1 MATLVR
7 IFRNVGRY
15 PALALSVLTLAVG
28 STLLVLVPPLMTKRF
43 LDVIIDQERG
53 DLIWATV
60 GLAVGAIALR
70 QFMVMGRTVLNT
82 AFEQRV
88 VHDLRRELF
97 DKIQRMPLRFFDK
110 RTSGDIMSRVGSDV
124 PAMEKVIIQ
133 GIDEGLSG
141 IIQIAVILAFM
152 LYQHVGLTMVTLA
165 PMPLVALITW
175 LYSKF
180 GAPRYQRVAEA
191 SADLN
196 ASLHD
201 SLAGIR
207 QIKAYTVEPEKLLE
221 FSEKSDEYRAAQMNV
236 VRANAIT
243 WPSVSLVAESGI
255 VLMLAMGSY
264 WLIKDGSVT
273 VGVIGAFL
281 FAWGYLFEPISR
293 LSQLGKTFTS
303 GIVSGRRVY
312 EVLDDVEESNL
323 SAGVEPE
330 ALVGKVS
337 FEEVSFEYVEG
348 EPILRKVSLE
358 VEPGQTVAFVGPTG
372 SGKSTL
378 LNLLTGFYHPKE
390 GQILIDGVPVR
401 ELSKRWL
408 RERTGFV
415 TQESF
420 LFNTTLRQNLLVA
433 KPEATEEEIWA
444 ALEAANAADFVREMP
459 DALDTVTGERGAKL
473 SGGQRQRISIARALL
488 KNPPM
493 LLLDEATSA
502 VDNETE
508 RLIQE
513 ALGRLRSD
521 RTSFVIAHRLST
533 IREADLICVMVAGEI
548 VECGKHDELL
558 ALGRVY
564 AGLQGKPETGG
575 PKKAVPK

>member
-7 IFRNVGRY
+7 IFGNIRKY
-15 PALALSVLTLAVG
+15 PALALGVLTLAIG
-28 STLLVLVPPLMTKRF
+28 SSLLVLVPPLMTKRF
-43 LDVIIDQERG
+43 LDVIIAQGRS
-53 DLIWATV
+53 DLIWSTA
-60 GLAVGAIALR
+60 GLAVGAITLR
-70 QFMVMGRTVLNT
+70 QVMVMGRTVLNT

-124 PAMEKVIIQ
+124 PAMEKVIIE
-133 GIDEGLSG
+133 GIDQGLSG
-141 IIQIAVILAFM
+141 IIQIAVILGFM
-152 LYQHVGLTMVTLA
+152 LSHHVGLTLVTLA
-165 PMPLVALITW
+165 PMPIVALITW

-180 GAPRYQRVAEA
+180 GAPRYTRAAEA

-221 FSEKSDEYRAAQMNV
+221 FSEKSDEVRAAQMHV
-236 VRANAIT
+236 VRANAVT
-243 WPSVSLVAESGI
+243 WPTVSLVAESGI
-255 VLMLAMGSY
+255 VIMLAMGSY

-273 VGVIGAFL
+273 IGTIGAFL

-303 GIVSGRRVY
+303 GLVSGRRVY
-312 EVLDDVEESNL
+312 EVLDDEEERNL
-323 SAGVEPE
+323 AQGEEPNSIAG
-330 ALVGKVS
+330 
-337 FEEVSFEYVEG
+337 EVSFEGVNFGYEKG
-348 EPILRKVSLE
+348 EPIVKGVDLHVQ
-358 VEPGQTVAFVGPTG
+358 PGQTVAFVGPTG

-378 LNLLTGFYHPKE
+378 LNLLTGFYHPE
-390 GQILIDGVPVR
+390 SGRILVDGVPVR
-401 ELSKRWL
+401 NLSKKWL
-408 RERTGFV
+408 RDRMGFV

-433 KPEATEEEIWA
+433 KQGASEEQIWA
-444 ALEAANAADFVREMP
+444 ALEAANAAEFVKELP
-459 DALDTVTGERGAKL
+459 EGLDSMTGERGAKL

-488 KNPPM
+488 KNPPI

-513 ALGRLRSD
+513 ALGRLRD
-521 RTSFVIAHRLST
+521 NRTSFVIAHRLST
-533 IREADLICVMVAGEI
+533 IQDADIICVLVDGKI
-548 VECGKHDELL
+548 VEQGRHSELISK
-558 ALGRVY
+558 GGVY
-564 AGLQGKPETGG
+564 AGLQT
-575 PKKAVPK
+575 

>member
-1 MATLVR
+1 MALGVL
-7 IFRNVGRY
+7 
-15 PALALSVLTLAVG
+15 ALAIG

-43 LDVIIDQERG
+43 LDVIIAEQRVEMIAG
-53 DLIWATV
+53 TI

-70 QFMVMGRTVLNT
+70 QLLVMGRTVLNT

-133 GIDEGLSG
+133 GIDQGLSG

-152 LYQHVGLTMVTLA
+152 LSHHVGLTLVTLA

-180 GAPRYQRVAEA
+180 GAPRYKRVAEA
-191 SADLN
+191 TAGLN

-221 FSEKSDEYRAAQMNV
+221 FSEKSDEVKAAQMHV
-236 VRANAIT
+236 VKANAVT
-243 WPSVSLVAESGI
+243 WPLVSLVAESGI
-255 VLMLAMGSY
+255 VIMLAMGSY
-264 WLIKDGSVT
+264 WLITDGSVT
-273 VGVIGAFL
+273 IGVIGAFL

-303 GIVSGRRVY
+303 GLVSGNRVY
-312 EVLDDVEESNL
+312 EVLDDAEETNLAGGLVPETMTGAVEFLNVDFGY
-323 SAGVEPE
+323 AAQEP
-330 ALVGKVS
+330 V
-337 FEEVSFEYVEG
+337 
-348 EPILRKVSLE
+348 LRDVSLK
-358 VEPGQTVAFVGPTG
+358 VRPGQTVAFVGPTG

-378 LNLLTGFYHPKE
+378 LNLLTGFYHPDE
-390 GQILIDGVPVR
+390 GSVLVDGTSVAD
-401 ELSKRWL
+401 LSKRWL
-408 RERTGFV
+408 RDRMGFV

-420 LFNTTLRQNLLVA
+420 LFNTTLRENLLVA
-433 KPEATEEEIWA
+433 KPEASEEEIWQ
-444 ALEAANAADFVREMP
+444 ALEAANAAAFVKEL
-459 DALDTVTGERGAKL
+459 AEGLDTITGERGAKL

-488 KNPPM
+488 KNPPI

-513 ALGRLRSD
+513 ALGRLRKD

-533 IREADLICVMVAGEI
+533 IREADIICVLVNGEI
-548 VECGKHDELL
+548 VEQGNHTELL
-558 ALGRVY
+558 ALGGVY
-564 AGLQGKPETGG
+564 TELQG
-575 PKKAVPK
+575 

>member
-1 MATLVR
+1 MATLLR
-7 IFRNVGRY
+7 IFGNIGRY
-15 PALALSVLTLAVG
+15 PWMALGVLTLAVG

-43 LDVIIDQERG
+43 LDVIIAEQRE
-53 DLIWATV
+53 DLIWTTA

-70 QFMVMGRTVLNT
+70 QVMVMGRTVLNM

-133 GIDEGLSG
+133 GIDQGLSG
-141 IIQIAVILAFM
+141 VIQIAVILAFM
-152 LYQHVGLTMVTLA
+152 LYQHVGLTLVTLA

-180 GAPRYQRVAEA
+180 GAPRYTRVAEA

-221 FSEKSDEYRAAQMNV
+221 FSEKSDEVRAAEMHV

-255 VLMLAMGSY
+255 VIMLAMGSY
-264 WLIKDGSVT
+264 WLISDSSVT
-273 VGVIGAFL
+273 IGVIGAFL

-303 GIVSGRRVY
+303 GLVSGRRVY
-312 EVLDDVEESNL
+312 EVLDDAEETNL
-323 SAGVEPE
+323 EEGKEPE
-330 ALVGKVS
+330 GVQGQVDFQDVNFGYEK
-337 FEEVSFEYVEG
+337 G
-348 EPILRKVSLE
+348 EPIVKGVNLS
-358 VEPGQTVAFVGPTG
+358 VESGQTVAFVGPTG

-378 LNLLTGFYHPKE
+378 LNLLTGFYHPESGAIKV
-390 GQILIDGVPVR
+390 DGVPVR
-401 ELSKRWL
+401 ELSKKWL
-408 RERTGFV
+408 RARMGFV

-433 KPEATEEEIWA
+433 KQGASDEEIWE
-444 ALEAANAADFVREMP
+444 ALEAANAAEFVKEMP
-459 DALDTVTGERGAKL
+459 EGLDTVTGERGAKL

-488 KNPPM
+488 KNPPI

-513 ALGRLRSD
+513 ALGRLRDD

-533 IREADLICVMVAGEI
+533 IQDADIICVLVDGEI
-548 VECGKHDELL
+548 VEQGKHDELI
-558 ALGRVY
+558 AKGGVY
-564 AGLQGKPETGG
+564 AGLQG
-575 PKKAVPK
+575 

>member
-1 MATLVR
+1 MATLLR
-7 IFRNVGRY
+7 IFGNIRRY
-15 PALALSVLTLAVG
+15 PWMALGVFVLAIG

-43 LDVIIDQERG
+43 LDVIIADQRG
-53 DLIWATV
+53 DLIWTTA

-70 QFMVMGRTVLNT
+70 QLMVMGRTILNM

-97 DKIQRMPLRFFDK
+97 DKIQRMPLRFFDRK
-110 RTSGDIMSRVGSDV
+110 TSGDIMSRVGSDV
-124 PAMEKVIIQ
+124 PAMEKVIIE
-133 GIDEGLSG
+133 GIDQGLSG
-141 IIQIAVILAFM
+141 VIQIGVILGFM
-152 LYQHVGLTMVTLA
+152 LYQHVGLTLVTLA

-180 GAPRYQRVAEA
+180 GAPRYTRVAEA

-221 FSEKSDEYRAAQMNV
+221 FSEKSDEVRAAQIHV
-236 VRANAIT
+236 VRANAVT
-243 WPSVSLVAESGI
+243 WPTVSLVAESGI
-255 VLMLAMGSY
+255 VVMLAMGSY

-273 VGVIGAFL
+273 IGVIGAFL

-303 GIVSGRRVY
+303 GLVSGKRVY
-312 EVLDDVEESNL
+312 EVLDDAEETNL
-323 SAGVEPE
+323 EEGQELESLKGEVT
-330 ALVGKVS
+330 
-337 FEEVSFEYVEG
+337 FEDVNFGYEKG
-348 EPILRKVSLE
+348 EPIVKSVNLSVQS
-358 VEPGQTVAFVGPTG
+358 GQTVAFVGPTG

-378 LNLLTGFYHPKE
+378 LNLLTGFYHPEK
-390 GQILIDGVPVR
+390 GRILIDGVPVK
-401 ELSKRWL
+401 ELSKKWL
-408 RERTGFV
+408 RDRMGFV

-433 KPEATEEEIWA
+433 KQGASDEEMWA
-444 ALEAANAADFVREMP
+444 ALEAANAAEFVKEMP
-459 DALDTVTGERGAKL
+459 EGLDTVTGERGAKL

-488 KNPPM
+488 KNPPL

-513 ALGRLRSD
+513 ALGRLRDD

-533 IREADLICVMVAGEI
+533 VQDADMICVLVDGTI
-548 VECGKHDELL
+548 VEQGKHDELV
-558 ALGRVY
+558 AKGGVY
-564 AGLQGKPETGG
+564 AGLQG
-575 PKKAVPK
+575 

>member
-7 IFRNVGRY
+7 IFGNIRKY
-15 PALALSVLTLAVG
+15 PALALGVLTLAIG

-43 LDVIIDQERG
+43 LDVIIAQGRS
-53 DLIWATV
+53 DLIWSTA
-60 GLAVGAIALR
+60 GLAVGAITLR
-70 QFMVMGRTVLNT
+70 QVMVMGRTVLNT

-124 PAMEKVIIQ
+124 PAMEKVIIE
-133 GIDEGLSG
+133 GIDQGLSG
-141 IIQIAVILAFM
+141 IIQIAVILGFM
-152 LYQHVGLTMVTLA
+152 LSHHVGLTLVTLA
-165 PMPLVALITW
+165 PMPIVALITW

-180 GAPRYQRVAEA
+180 GAPRYTRAAEA

-221 FSEKSDEYRAAQMNV
+221 FSEKSDEVRAAQMHV
-236 VRANAIT
+236 VRANAVT
-243 WPSVSLVAESGI
+243 WPTVSLVAESGI
-255 VLMLAMGSY
+255 VIMLAMGSY

-273 VGVIGAFL
+273 IGTIGAFL

-303 GIVSGRRVY
+303 GLVSGRRVY
-312 EVLDDVEESNL
+312 EVLDDEEERNL
-323 SAGVEPE
+323 AQGEEPNSIAG
-330 ALVGKVS
+330 
-337 FEEVSFEYVEG
+337 EVSFEGVNFGYEKG
-348 EPILRKVSLE
+348 EPIVKGVDLHVQ
-358 VEPGQTVAFVGPTG
+358 PGQTVAFVGPTG

-378 LNLLTGFYHPKE
+378 LNLLTGFYHPE
-390 GQILIDGVPVR
+390 SGRILVDGVPVR
-401 ELSKRWL
+401 NLSKKWL
-408 RERTGFV
+408 RDRMGFV

-433 KPEATEEEIWA
+433 KQGASEEQIWA
-444 ALEAANAADFVREMP
+444 ALEAANAAEFVKELP
-459 DALDTVTGERGAKL
+459 EGLDSMTGERGAKL

-488 KNPPM
+488 KNSPI

-513 ALGRLRSD
+513 ALGRLRD
-521 RTSFVIAHRLST
+521 NRTSFVIAHRLST
-533 IREADLICVMVAGEI
+533 IQDADIICVLVDGKI
-548 VECGKHDELL
+548 VEQGRHSELISK
-558 ALGRVY
+558 GGVY
-564 AGLQGKPETGG
+564 AGLQT
-575 PKKAVPK
+575 

>member
-1 MATLVR
+1 MKTLWR
-7 IFRNVGRY
+7 IFGNVRRY
-15 PALALSVLTLAVG
+15 PGIALGVLVLAVG
-28 STLLVLVPPLMTKRF
+28 STLLVLVPPLMTKQF
-43 LDVIIDQERG
+43 LDVIIEEQRG
-53 DLIWATV
+53 DLIWSTA
-60 GLAVGAIALR
+60 GIAVGAIALR

-110 RTSGDIMSRVGSDV
+110 KTSGDIMSRVGNDV

-133 GIDEGLSG
+133 GIDQGLSG
-141 IIQIAVILAFM
+141 VIQIAVILAFM
-152 LYQHVGLTMVTLA
+152 LYQHVGLTLVTLA

-180 GAPRYQRVAEA
+180 GAPRYTRVAEA

-207 QIKAYTVEPEKLLE
+207 QIKAYTVEPEKLVE
-221 FSEKSDEYRAAQMNV
+221 FSEKSDEVRAAQMHV
-236 VRANAIT
+236 VRANAVT
-243 WPSVSLVAESGI
+243 WPTVSLVAESGI
-255 VLMLAMGSY
+255 VIMLAMGSY
-264 WLIKDGSVT
+264 WLISDGSVT
-273 VGVIGAFL
+273 IGVIGAFL

-303 GIVSGRRVY
+303 GMVSGRRVY
-312 EVLDDVEESNL
+312 EVLDDAEERNL
-323 SAGVEPE
+323 DVGKEPE
-330 ALVGKVS
+330 GIQGAVE
-337 FEEVSFEYVEG
+337 FEEVQFGYEKD
-348 EPILRKVSLE
+348 EPIVKGVSLS
-358 VEPGQTVAFVGPTG
+358 VKSGQTVAFVGPTG

-378 LNLLTGFYHPKE
+378 LNLLTGFYHSE
-390 GQILIDGVPVR
+390 SGRILVDGVPVR
-401 ELSKRWL
+401 ELSKKWL
-408 RERTGFV
+408 RARMGFV

-420 LFNTTLRQNLLVA
+420 LFNTTLRQNLLLA
-433 KPEATEEEIWA
+433 KPEASDDEIWA
-444 ALEAANAADFVREMP
+444 ALKAANAAEFVHELP
-459 DALDTVTGERGAKL
+459 EGLDTVTGERGAKL

-488 KNPPM
+488 KNPPI

-513 ALGRLRSD
+513 ALGRLRDD

-533 IREADLICVMVAGEI
+533 VQDADIICVLVDGSI
-548 VECGKHDELL
+548 VEQGRHEELI
-558 ALGRVY
+558 AQGGVY
-564 AGLQGKPETGG
+564 AGLQS
-575 PKKAVPK
+575 

>member
-1 MATLVR
+1 MLGLMATLVR

-15 PALALSVLTLAVG
+15 PMMAFGVFALAIG

-43 LDVIIDQERG
+43 LDVIIKEQRG
-53 DLIWATV
+53 DLILTTA

-70 QFMVMGRTVLNT
+70 QILVMGRTVLNT
-82 AFEQRV
+82 ALEQRL

-110 RTSGDIMSRVGSDV
+110 RTSGDIMNRISSDV
-124 PAMEKVIIQ
+124 PGMEKVIIE
-133 GIDEGLSG
+133 GIEQGLSG
-141 IIQIAVILAFM
+141 VVQVAVILSFM
-152 LYQHVGLTMVTLA
+152 LYHHVGLTLVTLA

-207 QIKAYTVEPEKLLE
+207 QIKAYTVEPKKLLE

-236 VRANAIT
+236 VRANAVT
-243 WPSVSLVAESGI
+243 WPSVSFVAESGI
-255 VLMLAMGSY
+255 VMMLAMGSY
-264 WLIKDGSVT
+264 WLINDGSVT
-273 VGVIGAFL
+273 IGVIGAFL
-281 FAWGYLFEPISR
+281 FAWGYLFEPVSR

-303 GIVSGRRVY
+303 GVVSGNRVY
-312 EVLDDVEESNL
+312 EVLDDHEEKNL
-323 SAGVEPE
+323 AHGREPDS
-330 ALVGKVS
+330 LRG
-337 FEEVSFEYVEG
+337 EVSFEGVSFEYEADS
-348 EPILRKVSLE
+348 PILRNVSLE
-358 VEPGQTVAFVGPTG
+358 VKSGQTIAFVGPTG

-378 LNLLTGFYHPKE
+378 LNLLAGFYHPDA
-390 GQILIDGVPVR
+390 GQILIDGEPLR
-401 ELSKRWL
+401 GLSKQWL
-408 RERTGFV
+408 RSQIGFV

-420 LFNTTLRQNLLVA
+420 LFHASLRQNLLVA
-433 KPEATEEEIWA
+433 KPEATDAEIWE
-444 ALEAANAADFVREMP
+444 ALAAANAADFVRELP
-459 DALDTVTGERGAKL
+459 DGLDTITGERGAKL

-488 KNPPM
+488 KNPLF

-513 ALGRLRSD
+513 ALERLRSD

-533 IREADLICVMVAGEI
+533 ISDADLICVMVEGQI
-548 VECGKHDELL
+548 VERGTHAELL
-558 ALGRVY
+558 ALNGEY
-564 AGLQGKPETGG
+564 AALQGEGK
-575 PKKAVPK
+575 

>member
-1 MATLVR
+1 MATLLR
-7 IFRNVGRY
+7 IFSNIRRY
-15 PALALSVLTLAVG
+15 PGMALGVLILAVG

-43 LDVIIDQERG
+43 LDIIIAEKRG
-53 DLIWATV
+53 DLIWTTAGV
-60 GLAVGAIALR
+60 AIGAIALR
-70 QFMVMGRTVLNT
+70 QVIVMGRTVLNT
-82 AFEQRV
+82 AFEQKV

-124 PAMEKVIIQ
+124 PAMEKVIIE
-133 GIDEGLSG
+133 GIDQGLSG
-141 IIQIAVILAFM
+141 IIQIGVILGFM
-152 LYQHVGLTMVTLA
+152 LYQHVGLTLVTLA
-165 PMPLVALITW
+165 PMPIVALITW

-180 GAPRYQRVAEA
+180 GAPRYTRAAEA

-221 FSEKSDEYRAAQMNV
+221 FSEKSDEVRAAQMHV
-236 VRANAIT
+236 VRANAVT
-243 WPSVSLVAESGI
+243 WPTVSFVAESGI
-255 VLMLAMGSY
+255 VVMLAMGSY
-264 WLIKDGSVT
+264 WLIRDGSVSI
-273 VGVIGAFL
+273 GIIGAFL

-303 GIVSGRRVY
+303 GLASGRRVY
-312 EVLDDVEESNL
+312 EVLDGDEERNLVE
-323 SAGVEPE
+323 GREPE
-330 ALVGKVS
+330 SLMGEVV
-337 FEEVSFEYVEG
+337 FERVEFGYEKG
-348 EPILRKVSLE
+348 EPILKGVDLE
-358 VEPGQTVAFVGPTG
+358 VKSGQTVALVGPTG

-378 LNLLTGFYHPKE
+378 LNLLTGFYHPE
-390 GQILIDGVPVR
+390 SGQIKVDGVPVR
-401 ELSKRWL
+401 ELSKKWL
-408 RERTGFV
+408 RHGMGFV

-420 LFNTTLRQNLLVA
+420 LFHTTLRQNLLVA
-433 KPEATEEEIWA
+433 RQGANEEEIWA
-444 ALEAANAADFVREMP
+444 ALEAANAAEFVRELSEG
-459 DALDTVTGERGAKL
+459 LDTVTGERGAKL

-488 KNPPM
+488 KNPPI

-513 ALGRLRSD
+513 ALGRLRDD

-533 IREADLICVMVAGEI
+533 IQDADIICVLVDGQIVEQGNHEELLSKRGVYADLQS
-548 VECGKHDELL
+548 D
-558 ALGRVY
+558 
-564 AGLQGKPETGG
+564 
-575 PKKAVPK
+575 

>member
-1 MATLVR
+1 MATLLR
-7 IFRNVGRY
+7 IFGNIGRY
-15 PALALSVLTLAVG
+15 PWMALGVLALAVG

-43 LDVIIDQERG
+43 LDVIIAEQRG
-53 DLIWATV
+53 DLIWTTA

-70 QFMVMGRTVLNT
+70 QVMVMGRTVLNM

-133 GIDEGLSG
+133 GIDQGLSG
-141 IIQIAVILAFM
+141 VIQIGVILGFM
-152 LYQHVGLTMVTLA
+152 FYQHVGLTLVTLA

-180 GAPRYQRVAEA
+180 GAPRYTRVAEA

-221 FSEKSDEYRAAQMNV
+221 FSEKSDEVRAAEMHV
-236 VRANAIT
+236 VRANAVT
-243 WPSVSLVAESGI
+243 WPTVSLVAESGI
-255 VLMLAMGSY
+255 VIMLAMGSY
-264 WLIKDGSVT
+264 WLITDGSVT
-273 VGVIGAFL
+273 IGVIGAFL

-303 GIVSGRRVY
+303 GLVSGRRVY
-312 EVLDDVEESNL
+312 EVLDDVEETNLEKGQEPEGLRGDVVFEDVNFGYEKNEPIVKGVNL
-323 SAGVEPE
+323 SV
-330 ALVGKVS
+330 KS
-337 FEEVSFEYVEG
+337 
-348 EPILRKVSLE
+348 
-358 VEPGQTVAFVGPTG
+358 GQTVAFVGPTG
-372 SGKSTL
+372 SGKSTI
-378 LNLLTGFYHPKE
+378 LNLLTGFYHPE
-390 GQILIDGVPVR
+390 SGTIRVDGVPVR
-401 ELSKRWL
+401 ELSKKWL
-408 RERTGFV
+408 RARMGFV

-420 LFNTTLRQNLLVA
+420 LFHTTLRQNLLVA
-433 KPEATEEEIWA
+433 KQGASDEEIWA
-444 ALEAANAADFVREMP
+444 ALEAANAAEFVKEMP
-459 DALDTVTGERGAKL
+459 EGLDTVTGERGAKL

-488 KNPPM
+488 KNPPI

-508 RLIQE
+508 RQIQE
-513 ALGRLRSD
+513 ALGRLRDD

-533 IREADLICVMVAGEI
+533 VKDADIICVLVDGKI
-548 VECGKHDELL
+548 VEQGKHDELVVK
-558 ALGRVY
+558 GGVY
-564 AGLQGKPETGG
+564 AGLQG
-575 PKKAVPK
+575 

>member
-15 PALALSVLTLAVG
+15 PALALSVLTLAIG

-43 LDVIIDQERG
+43 LDVIIDQQRG
-53 DLIWATV
+53 DLIWPTV

-88 VHDLRRELF
+88 VHDLRRELY

-141 IIQIAVILAFM
+141 LIQIAVILAFM
-152 LYQHVGLTMVTLA
+152 LYQHLGLTLVTLA

-303 GIVSGRRVY
+303 GIVSGKRVY
-312 EVLDDVEESNL
+312 EVLDDVAESNL

-330 ALVGKVS
+330 TLVGNVS
-337 FEEVSFEYVEG
+337 FQGVSFEYVEG
-348 EPILRKVSLE
+348 EPILKKISLE
-358 VEPGQTVAFVGPTG
+358 VTRGQTVAFVGPTG

-378 LNLLTGFYHPKE
+378 LNLLTGFYHPGE
-390 GQILIDGVPVR
+390 GQILVDGVPVR

-420 LFNTTLRQNLLVA
+420 LFNTTLRQNLLLA
-433 KPEATEEEIWA
+433 KPTASEEEIWA

-459 DALDTVTGERGAKL
+459 ETLDTVTGERGAQL

-488 KNPPM
+488 KNPPL

-548 VECGKHDELL
+548 VEQGKHDELL
-558 ALGRVY
+558 ALGGVY
-564 AGLQGKPETGG
+564 ASLQG
-575 PKKAVPK
+575 

>member
-1 MATLVR
+1 MATLLR
-7 IFRNVGRY
+7 IFNNVWRY
-15 PALALSVLTLAVG
+15 PWMALGVFALALG

-43 LDVIIDQERG
+43 LDVIIEQQRG
-53 DLIWATV
+53 DLIWTTA

-70 QFMVMGRTVLNT
+70 QFMVMGRTVLNM

-124 PAMEKVIIQ
+124 PAMERVIIQ
-133 GIDEGLSG
+133 GIDQGLSG
-141 IIQIAVILAFM
+141 VIQIGVILAFM
-152 LYQHVGLTMVTLA
+152 LYQHVGLTLVTLA

-180 GAPRYQRVAEA
+180 GAPRYTRVAEA

-221 FSEKSDEYRAAQMNV
+221 FSEKSDEVRAAEMHV

-255 VLMLAMGSY
+255 VIMLAMGSY
-264 WLIKDGSVT
+264 WLLTDGSVT
-273 VGVIGAFL
+273 IGVIGAFL
-281 FAWGYLFEPISR
+281 FAWGYLFEPVSR

-303 GIVSGRRVY
+303 GLVSGRRVY
-312 EVLDDVEESNL
+312 EVLDDAVETNL
-323 SAGVEPE
+323 EEGKEPE
-330 ALVGKVS
+330 VLRGDVV
-337 FEEVSFEYVEG
+337 FDEVNFSYDKG
-348 EPILRKVSLE
+348 EPILKGVNLT
-358 VEPGQTVAFVGPTG
+358 VKKGQTVAFVGPTG

-378 LNLLTGFYHPKE
+378 LNLLTGFYHPE
-390 GQILIDGVPVR
+390 SGAIRVDGVPVR
-401 ELSKRWL
+401 ELSKKWL
-408 RERTGFV
+408 RARMGFV

-433 KPEATEEEIWA
+433 KQGATDEEIWS
-444 ALEAANAADFVREMP
+444 ALEAANAAEFVREMP
-459 DALDTVTGERGAKL
+459 EGLDTVTGERGAKL

-488 KNPPM
+488 KNPPI

-513 ALGRLRSD
+513 ALGRLRDD

-533 IREADLICVMVAGEI
+533 IQDADIICVLVDGKI
-548 VECGKHDELL
+548 VEQGKHEELL
-558 ALGRVY
+558 AKGGVY
-564 AGLQGKPETGG
+564 AGLQG
-575 PKKAVPK
+575 

>member
-7 IFRNVGRY
+7 IFGNIRKY
-15 PALALSVLTLAVG
+15 PALALGVLTLAIG

-43 LDVIIDQERG
+43 LDVIIAQGRS
-53 DLIWATV
+53 DLIWSTA
-60 GLAVGAIALR
+60 GLAVGAITLR
-70 QFMVMGRTVLNT
+70 QVMVMGRTVLNT

-124 PAMEKVIIQ
+124 PAMEKVIIE
-133 GIDEGLSG
+133 GIDQGLSG
-141 IIQIAVILAFM
+141 IIQIAVILGFM
-152 LYQHVGLTMVTLA
+152 LSHHVGLTLVTLA
-165 PMPLVALITW
+165 PMPIVALITW

-180 GAPRYQRVAEA
+180 GAPRYTRAAEA

-221 FSEKSDEYRAAQMNV
+221 FSEKSDEVRAAQMHV
-236 VRANAIT
+236 VRANAVT
-243 WPSVSLVAESGI
+243 WPTVSLVAESGI
-255 VLMLAMGSY
+255 VIMLAMGSY

-273 VGVIGAFL
+273 IGTIGAFL

-303 GIVSGRRVY
+303 GLVSGRRVY
-312 EVLDDVEESNL
+312 EVLDDEEERNL
-323 SAGVEPE
+323 AQGEEPNSIAG
-330 ALVGKVS
+330 
-337 FEEVSFEYVEG
+337 EVSFEGVNFGYEKG
-348 EPILRKVSLE
+348 EPIVKGVDLHVQ
-358 VEPGQTVAFVGPTG
+358 PGQTVAFVGPTG

-378 LNLLTGFYHPKE
+378 LNLLTGFYHPE
-390 GQILIDGVPVR
+390 SGRILVDGVPVR
-401 ELSKRWL
+401 NLSKKWL
-408 RERTGFV
+408 RDRMGFV

-433 KPEATEEEIWA
+433 KQGASEEQIWA
-444 ALEAANAADFVREMP
+444 ALEAANAAEFVKELP
-459 DALDTVTGERGAKL
+459 EGLDSMTGERGAKL

-488 KNPPM
+488 KNPPI

-513 ALGRLRSD
+513 ALGRLRD
-521 RTSFVIAHRLST
+521 NRTSFVIAHRLST
-533 IREADLICVMVAGEI
+533 IQDADIICVLVDGKI
-548 VECGKHDELL
+548 VEQGRHSELISK
-558 ALGRVY
+558 GGVY
-564 AGLQGKPETGG
+564 AGLQT
-575 PKKAVPK
+575 

>member
-1 MATLVR
+1 MAILFR
-7 IFRNVGRY
+7 IFGNVRRY
-15 PALALSVLTLAVG
+15 PSMALGVLALAVA

-43 LDVIIDQERG
+43 LDVIIAEKREE
-53 DLIWATV
+53 LIWTTV
-60 GLAVGAIALR
+60 AWAVGAIALR
-70 QFMVMGRTVLNT
+70 QLMVMGRTVLNM

-97 DKIQRMPLRFFDK
+97 DKIQRMPLRFFDSK
-110 RTSGDIMSRVGSDV
+110 TSGDIMSRVGSDV
-124 PAMEKVIIQ
+124 PAMERVIIQ
-133 GIDEGLSG
+133 GIDQGLSG
-141 IIQIAVILAFM
+141 VIQIGVILSFM
-152 LYQHVGLTMVTLA
+152 LSQHVGLTLVTLA

-180 GAPRYQRVAEA
+180 GAPRYTRVAEA

-221 FSEKSDEYRAAQMNV
+221 FSEKSDEVRAAQMHV
-236 VRANAIT
+236 VRANAVT

-255 VLMLAMGSY
+255 VMMLAMGSY
-264 WLIKDGSVT
+264 WLISDGSVT
-273 VGVIGAFL
+273 IGVIGAFL

-293 LSQLGKTFTS
+293 LSQLGKTFTA
-303 GIVSGRRVY
+303 GMVSGRRVY
-312 EVLDDVEESNL
+312 EVLDDAEESNL
-323 SAGVEPE
+323 DKGEEPQS
-330 ALVGKVS
+330 LRGDVL
-337 FEEVSFEYVEG
+337 FEDVTFSYQKG
-348 EPILRKVSLE
+348 EPIVQGVNLE
-358 VEPGQTVAFVGPTG
+358 VKSGQTVAFVGPTG

-378 LNLLTGFYHPKE
+378 LNLLTGFYHPE
-390 GQILIDGVPVR
+390 SGRILVDGVPVR
-401 ELSKRWL
+401 ELSKKWL
-408 RERTGFV
+408 RARMGFV

-433 KPEATEEEIWA
+433 QQGASEKEIWA
-444 ALEAANAADFVREMP
+444 ALEAANAAEFVRDLP
-459 DALDTVTGERGAKL
+459 AGLDTVTGERGAKL

-488 KNPPM
+488 KNPPL

-513 ALGRLRSD
+513 ALGRLRDD

-533 IREADLICVMVAGEI
+533 IQEADLICVLVDGRI
-548 VECGKHDELL
+548 VESGKHEELL
-558 ALGRVY
+558 AQGGIY
-564 AGLQGKPETGG
+564 ADLQG
-575 PKKAVPK
+575 

>member
-1 MATLVR
+1 MTTLLR
-7 IFRNVGRY
+7 IFGNIRRY
-15 PALALSVLTLAVG
+15 PWMALGVLFLAVG

-43 LDVIIDQERG
+43 LDVIIAEKQGE
-53 DLIWATV
+53 LIWKTA

-70 QFMVMGRTVLNT
+70 QVMVMARTVLNM

-110 RTSGDIMSRVGSDV
+110 KTSGDIMSRVGSDV

-133 GIDEGLSG
+133 GIDQGLSG
-141 IIQIAVILAFM
+141 VIQIAVILAFM
-152 LYQHVGLTMVTLA
+152 FYQHVGLTLVTLA
-165 PMPLVALITW
+165 PMPLVALVTW

-180 GAPRYQRVAEA
+180 GAPRYTRVAEA

-201 SLAGIR
+201 NLAGIR

-221 FSEKSDEYRAAQMNV
+221 FSEKSDEVRAAEMHV
-236 VRANAIT
+236 VRANAVT
-243 WPSVSLVAESGI
+243 WPTVSLVAESGI
-255 VLMLAMGSY
+255 VIMLAMGSY

-273 VGVIGAFL
+273 IGVIGAFL

-303 GIVSGRRVY
+303 GLVSGRRVY
-312 EVLDDVEESNL
+312 EVLDDESERNLAEGRTPENIQGDVEFSQVIFGYEQN
-323 SAGVEPE
+323 
-330 ALVGKVS
+330 
-337 FEEVSFEYVEG
+337 
-348 EPILRKVSLE
+348 EPIVKGIDLFVKS
-358 VEPGQTVAFVGPTG
+358 GQTVAFVGPTG

-378 LNLLTGFYHPKE
+378 LNLLTGFYHPDS
-390 GQILIDGVPVR
+390 GQILIDGVPVS
-401 ELSKRWL
+401 EISKKWL
-408 RERTGFV
+408 RARMGFV

-433 KPEATEEEIWA
+433 RPEATDEEIWD
-444 ALEAANAADFVREMP
+444 ALESANAANFVKEMP
-459 DALDTVTGERGAKL
+459 EGLDTVTGERGAKL

-488 KNPPM
+488 KNPPL

-508 RLIQE
+508 RLIQQ
-513 ALGRLRSD
+513 ALGRLRDD
-521 RTSFVIAHRLST
+521 RTSFVIAHRLTT
-533 IREADLICVMVAGEI
+533 IQDADLICVLVDGKI
-548 VECGKHDELL
+548 VERGQHEELI
-558 ALGRVY
+558 AKGGVY
-564 AGLQGKPETGG
+564 ADLQG
-575 PKKAVPK
+575 

>member
-1 MATLVR
+1 MATLLR
-7 IFRNVGRY
+7 IFSNIRRY
-15 PALALSVLTLAVG
+15 PGMALGVLILAVG

-43 LDVIIDQERG
+43 LDIIIAEKRG
-53 DLIWATV
+53 DLIWTTAGV
-60 GLAVGAIALR
+60 AIGAIALR
-70 QFMVMGRTVLNT
+70 QVIVMGRTVLNT
-82 AFEQRV
+82 AFEQKV

-124 PAMEKVIIQ
+124 PAMEKVIIE
-133 GIDEGLSG
+133 GIDQGLSG
-141 IIQIAVILAFM
+141 IIQIGVILGFM
-152 LYQHVGLTMVTLA
+152 LYQHVGLTLVTLA
-165 PMPLVALITW
+165 PMPIVALITW

-180 GAPRYQRVAEA
+180 GAPRYTRAAEA

-221 FSEKSDEYRAAQMNV
+221 FSEKSDEVRAAQMHV
-236 VRANAIT
+236 VRANAVT
-243 WPSVSLVAESGI
+243 WPTVSFVAESGI
-255 VLMLAMGSY
+255 VVMLAMGSY
-264 WLIKDGSVT
+264 WLIRDGSVSI
-273 VGVIGAFL
+273 GIIGAFL

-303 GIVSGRRVY
+303 GLASGRRVY
-312 EVLDDVEESNL
+312 EVLDGDEERNLVE
-323 SAGVEPE
+323 GREPE
-330 ALVGKVS
+330 SLMGEVV
-337 FEEVSFEYVEG
+337 FERVEFGYEKG
-348 EPILRKVSLE
+348 EPILKGVDLE
-358 VEPGQTVAFVGPTG
+358 VKSGQTVALVGPTG

-378 LNLLTGFYHPKE
+378 LNLLTGFYHPE
-390 GQILIDGVPVR
+390 SGQIKVDGVPVR
-401 ELSKRWL
+401 ELSKKWL
-408 RERTGFV
+408 RHGMGFV

-420 LFNTTLRQNLLVA
+420 LFHTTLRQNLLVA
-433 KPEATEEEIWA
+433 RQGANEEEIWA
-444 ALEAANAADFVREMP
+444 ALEAANAAEFVRELSEG
-459 DALDTVTGERGAKL
+459 LDTVTGERGAKL

-488 KNPPM
+488 KNPPI

-513 ALGRLRSD
+513 ALGRLRAD

-533 IREADLICVMVAGEI
+533 IQDADIICVLVDGQIVEQGNHEELLSKRGVYADLQS
-548 VECGKHDELL
+548 D
-558 ALGRVY
+558 
-564 AGLQGKPETGG
+564 
-575 PKKAVPK
+575 

>member
-1 MATLVR
+1 MAILFR
-7 IFRNVGRY
+7 IFGNVRRY
-15 PALALSVLTLAVG
+15 PSMALGVLALAVA

-43 LDVIIDQERG
+43 LDVIIAEKREE
-53 DLIWATV
+53 LIWTTV
-60 GLAVGAIALR
+60 AWAVGAIALR
-70 QFMVMGRTVLNT
+70 QLMVMGRTVLNM

-97 DKIQRMPLRFFDK
+97 DKIQRMPLRFFDSK
-110 RTSGDIMSRVGSDV
+110 TSGDIMSRVGSDV
-124 PAMEKVIIQ
+124 PAMERVIIQ
-133 GIDEGLSG
+133 GIDQGLSG
-141 IIQIAVILAFM
+141 VIQIGVILSFM
-152 LYQHVGLTMVTLA
+152 LSQHVGLTLVTLA

-180 GAPRYQRVAEA
+180 GAPRYIRVAEA

-221 FSEKSDEYRAAQMNV
+221 FSEKSDEVRAAQMHV
-236 VRANAIT
+236 VRANAVT

-255 VLMLAMGSY
+255 VMMLAMGSY
-264 WLIKDGSVT
+264 WLISDGSVT
-273 VGVIGAFL
+273 IGVIGAFL

-293 LSQLGKTFTS
+293 LSQLGKTFTA
-303 GIVSGRRVY
+303 GMVSGRRVY
-312 EVLDDVEESNL
+312 EVLDDAEESNL
-323 SAGVEPE
+323 DKGEEPQS
-330 ALVGKVS
+330 LRGDVL
-337 FEEVSFEYVEG
+337 FEDVTFSYQKG
-348 EPILRKVSLE
+348 EPIVQGVNLE
-358 VEPGQTVAFVGPTG
+358 VKSGQTVAFVGPTG

-378 LNLLTGFYHPKE
+378 LNLLTGFYHPE
-390 GQILIDGVPVR
+390 SGRILVDGVPVR
-401 ELSKRWL
+401 ELSKKWL
-408 RERTGFV
+408 RARMGFV

-433 KPEATEEEIWA
+433 QQGASEKEIWA
-444 ALEAANAADFVREMP
+444 ALEAANAAEFVRDLP
-459 DALDTVTGERGAKL
+459 AGLDTVTGERGAKL

-488 KNPPM
+488 KNPPL

-513 ALGRLRSD
+513 ALGRLRDD

-533 IREADLICVMVAGEI
+533 IQEADLICVLVDGRI
-548 VECGKHDELL
+548 VESGKHEELL
-558 ALGRVY
+558 AQGGIY
-564 AGLQGKPETGG
+564 ADLQG
-575 PKKAVPK
+575 

>member
-1 MATLVR
+1 MAILLR

-15 PALALSVLTLAVG
+15 PAMALGVLFLAIG

-43 LDVIIDQERG
+43 LDVIIEDLRA
-53 DLIWATV
+53 DLIWQTA

-70 QFMVMGRTVLNT
+70 QVMVMGRTVLNT

-88 VHDLRRELF
+88 VHDLRQELF

-133 GIDEGLSG
+133 GIDQGLSG

-152 LYQHVGLTMVTLA
+152 LYQHVGLTLVTLA

-180 GAPRYQRVAEA
+180 GAPRYTRVAEA

-221 FSEKSDEYRAAQMNV
+221 FSEKSDEVRAAQMHV
-236 VRANAIT
+236 VRANAVT
-243 WPSVSLVAESGI
+243 WPTVSLVAESGI
-255 VLMLAMGSY
+255 VIMLAMGSY
-264 WLIKDGSVT
+264 WLITDGSVT
-273 VGVIGAFL
+273 IGVIGAFL

-303 GIVSGRRVY
+303 GLVSGKRVY

-323 SAGVEPE
+323 SEGKTPDELIGNVEFDQVHFGYE
-330 ALVGKVS
+330 KD
-337 FEEVSFEYVEG
+337 
-348 EPILRKVSLE
+348 EPIVRGVNLSVKK
-358 VEPGQTVAFVGPTG
+358 GQTVAFVGPTG

-378 LNLLTGFYHPKE
+378 LNLLTGFYHPE
-390 GQILIDGVPVR
+390 QGRILIDGVPVR
-401 ELSKRWL
+401 ELSKKWL
-408 RERTGFV
+408 RQRMGFV

-420 LFNTTLRQNLLVA
+420 LFNTTLRQNLLLA
-433 KPEATEEEIWA
+433 KQGATDEEIWA

-459 DALDTVTGERGAKL
+459 EGLDTVTGERGAKL

-488 KNPPM
+488 KNPPI

-513 ALGRLRSD
+513 ALGRLRDD

-533 IREADLICVMVAGEI
+533 VQDADLICVLVAGEI
-548 VECGKHDELL
+548 VEQGTHEELL
-558 ALGRVY
+558 AQNGVY
-564 AGLQGKPETGG
+564 AGLQG
-575 PKKAVPK
+575 

>member
-1 MATLVR
+1 MAILLR

-15 PALALSVLTLAVG
+15 PAMALGVLFLAIG

-43 LDVIIDQERG
+43 LDVIIKDLRG
-53 DLIWATV
+53 DLIWQTA

-70 QFMVMGRTVLNT
+70 QVMVMGRTVLNT

-88 VHDLRRELF
+88 VHDLRQELF

-133 GIDEGLSG
+133 GIDQGLSG

-152 LYQHVGLTMVTLA
+152 LYQHVGLTLVTLA

-180 GAPRYQRVAEA
+180 GAPRYTRVAEA

-221 FSEKSDEYRAAQMNV
+221 FSEKSDEVRAAQMHV
-236 VRANAIT
+236 VRANAVT
-243 WPSVSLVAESGI
+243 WPTVSLVAESGI
-255 VLMLAMGSY
+255 VIMLAMGSY
-264 WLIKDGSVT
+264 WLITDGSVT
-273 VGVIGAFL
+273 IGVIGAFL

-303 GIVSGRRVY
+303 GLVSGKRVY

-323 SAGVEPE
+323 SEGKTPDELIGNVEFDQVHFGYE
-330 ALVGKVS
+330 KD
-337 FEEVSFEYVEG
+337 
-348 EPILRKVSLE
+348 EPIVRGVNLSVKK
-358 VEPGQTVAFVGPTG
+358 GQTVAFVGPTG

-378 LNLLTGFYHPKE
+378 LNLLTGFYHPE
-390 GQILIDGVPVR
+390 QGRILIDGVPVR
-401 ELSKRWL
+401 ELSKKWL
-408 RERTGFV
+408 RQRMGFV

-420 LFNTTLRQNLLVA
+420 LFNTTLRQNLLLA
-433 KPEATEEEIWA
+433 KQGATDEEIWA

-459 DALDTVTGERGAKL
+459 EGLDTVTGERGAKL

-488 KNPPM
+488 KNPPI

-513 ALGRLRSD
+513 ALGRLRDD

-533 IREADLICVMVAGEI
+533 VQDADLICVLVAGEI
-548 VECGKHDELL
+548 VEQGTHEELL
-558 ALGRVY
+558 AQNGVY
-564 AGLQGKPETGG
+564 AGLQG
-575 PKKAVPK
+575 

>member
-1 MATLVR
+1 MALGVLL
-7 IFRNVGRY
+7 
-15 PALALSVLTLAVG
+15 LAIG

-43 LDVIIDQERG
+43 LDVIIKDMRG
-53 DLIWATV
+53 DLIWATA

-124 PAMEKVIIQ
+124 PAMERVIIQ
-133 GIDEGLSG
+133 GIDQGLSG
-141 IIQIAVILAFM
+141 VIQIAVILAFM
-152 LYQHVGLTMVTLA
+152 LYQHVGLTLVTLA

-180 GAPRYQRVAEA
+180 GAPRYTRVAEA

-221 FSEKSDEYRAAQMNV
+221 FSEKSDEVRAAQMHV
-236 VRANAIT
+236 VRANAVT
-243 WPSVSLVAESGI
+243 WPTVSLVAESGI
-255 VLMLAMGSY
+255 VIMLAMGSY
-264 WLIKDGSVT
+264 WLIKDGTVT
-273 VGVIGAFL
+273 IGVIGAFL

-303 GIVSGRRVY
+303 GLVSGRRVY

-323 SAGVEPE
+323 S
-330 ALVGKVS
+330 
-337 FEEVSFEYVEG
+337 EG
-348 EPILRKVSLE
+348 ETPETMIGDVTFEDVCFGYEKDEPIVKGVSLS
-358 VEPGQTVAFVGPTG
+358 VKRGQTVAFVGPTG

-378 LNLLTGFYHPKE
+378 LNLLTGFYHPDA
-390 GQILIDGVPVR
+390 GRILIDDVPVR
-401 ELSKRWL
+401 ELSKKWL
-408 RERTGFV
+408 RARMGFV

-433 KPEATEEEIWA
+433 KQGASDEEIWA
-444 ALEAANAADFVREMP
+444 ALEAANAADFVREMSEG
-459 DALDTVTGERGAKL
+459 LDTVTGERGAKL

-488 KNPPM
+488 KNPPI

-513 ALGRLRSD
+513 ALGRLRND

-533 IREADLICVMVAGEI
+533 VQDADIICVLVDGRI
-548 VECGKHDELL
+548 VEQGTHDELL
-558 ALGRVY
+558 AKGGVY
-564 AGLQGKPETGG
+564 AGLQG
-575 PKKAVPK
+575 

>member
-1 MATLVR
+1 MAILFR
-7 IFRNVGRY
+7 IFGNVRRY
-15 PALALSVLTLAVG
+15 PSMALGVLALAVA

-43 LDVIIDQERG
+43 LDVIIAEKREE
-53 DLIWATV
+53 LIWTTV
-60 GLAVGAIALR
+60 AWAVGAIALR
-70 QFMVMGRTVLNT
+70 QLMVMGRTVLNM

-97 DKIQRMPLRFFDK
+97 DKIQRMPLRFFDSK
-110 RTSGDIMSRVGSDV
+110 TSGDIMSRVGSDV
-124 PAMEKVIIQ
+124 PAMERVIIQ
-133 GIDEGLSG
+133 GIDQGLSG
-141 IIQIAVILAFM
+141 VIQIGVILSFM
-152 LYQHVGLTMVTLA
+152 LSQHVGLTLVTLA

-180 GAPRYQRVAEA
+180 GAPRYTRVAEA

-207 QIKAYTVEPEKLLE
+207 QIKAYTVEPERLLE
-221 FSEKSDEYRAAQMNV
+221 FSEKSDEVRAAQMHV
-236 VRANAIT
+236 VRANAVT

-255 VLMLAMGSY
+255 VMMLAMGSY
-264 WLIKDGSVT
+264 WLISDGSVT
-273 VGVIGAFL
+273 IGVIGAFL

-293 LSQLGKTFTS
+293 LSQLGKTFTA
-303 GIVSGRRVY
+303 GMVSGRRVY
-312 EVLDDVEESNL
+312 EVLDDAEESNL
-323 SAGVEPE
+323 DKGEEPQS
-330 ALVGKVS
+330 LRGDVL
-337 FEEVSFEYVEG
+337 FEDVTFSYQKG
-348 EPILRKVSLE
+348 EPIVQGVNLE
-358 VEPGQTVAFVGPTG
+358 VKSGQTVAFVGPTG

-378 LNLLTGFYHPKE
+378 LNLLTGFYHPE
-390 GQILIDGVPVR
+390 SGRILVDGVPVR
-401 ELSKRWL
+401 ELSKKWL
-408 RERTGFV
+408 RARMGFV

-433 KPEATEEEIWA
+433 QQGASEKEIWA
-444 ALEAANAADFVREMP
+444 ALEAANAAEFVRDLP
-459 DALDTVTGERGAKL
+459 AGLDTVTGERGAKL

-488 KNPPM
+488 KNPPL

-513 ALGRLRSD
+513 ALGRLRDD

-533 IREADLICVMVAGEI
+533 IQEADLICVLVDGRI
-548 VECGKHDELL
+548 VESGKHEELL
-558 ALGRVY
+558 AQGGIY
-564 AGLQGKPETGG
+564 ADLQG
-575 PKKAVPK
+575 

>member
-1 MATLVR
+1 MAILLR

-15 PALALSVLTLAVG
+15 PAMALGVLFLAIG

-43 LDVIIDQERG
+43 LDVIIRDLRG
-53 DLIWATV
+53 DLIWQTA

-70 QFMVMGRTVLNT
+70 QVMVMGRTVLNT

-88 VHDLRRELF
+88 VHDLRQELF

-133 GIDEGLSG
+133 GIDQGLSG

-152 LYQHVGLTMVTLA
+152 LYQHVGLTLVTLA

-180 GAPRYQRVAEA
+180 GAPRYTRVAEA

-221 FSEKSDEYRAAQMNV
+221 FSEKSDEVRAAQMHV
-236 VRANAIT
+236 VRANAVT
-243 WPSVSLVAESGI
+243 WPTVSLVAESGI
-255 VLMLAMGSY
+255 VIMLAMGSY
-264 WLIKDGSVT
+264 WLITDGSVT
-273 VGVIGAFL
+273 IGVIGAFL

-303 GIVSGRRVY
+303 GLVSGKRVY

-323 SAGVEPE
+323 SEGKTPDELFGNVEFDQVHFGYE
-330 ALVGKVS
+330 KD
-337 FEEVSFEYVEG
+337 
-348 EPILRKVSLE
+348 EPIVRGVNLSVKK
-358 VEPGQTVAFVGPTG
+358 GQTVAFVGPTG

-378 LNLLTGFYHPKE
+378 LNLLTGFYHPE
-390 GQILIDGVPVR
+390 QGRILIDGVPVR
-401 ELSKRWL
+401 ELSKKWL
-408 RERTGFV
+408 RQRMGFV

-420 LFNTTLRQNLLVA
+420 LFNTTLRQNLLLA
-433 KPEATEEEIWA
+433 KQGATDEEIWA

-459 DALDTVTGERGAKL
+459 EGLDTVTGERGAKL

-488 KNPPM
+488 KNPPI

-513 ALGRLRSD
+513 ALGRLRDD

-533 IREADLICVMVAGEI
+533 VQDADLICVLVAGEI
-548 VECGKHDELL
+548 VEQGTHEELL
-558 ALGRVY
+558 AQNGVY
-564 AGLQGKPETGG
+564 AELQG
-575 PKKAVPK
+575 

>member
-1 MATLVR
+1 MATLLR
-7 IFRNVGRY
+7 IFGNIGRY
-15 PALALSVLTLAVG
+15 PWMALGVLTLAVG

-43 LDVIIDQERG
+43 LDVIIAEQRE
-53 DLIWATV
+53 DLIWTTA

-70 QFMVMGRTVLNT
+70 QVMVMGRTVLNM

-133 GIDEGLSG
+133 GIDQGLSG
-141 IIQIAVILAFM
+141 VIQIAVILAFM
-152 LYQHVGLTMVTLA
+152 LYQHVGLTLVTLA

-180 GAPRYQRVAEA
+180 GAPRYTRVAEA

-221 FSEKSDEYRAAQMNV
+221 FSEKSDEVRAAEMHV

-255 VLMLAMGSY
+255 VIMLAMGSY
-264 WLIKDGSVT
+264 WLISDSSVT
-273 VGVIGAFL
+273 IGVIGAFL

-303 GIVSGRRVY
+303 GLVSGRRVY
-312 EVLDDVEESNL
+312 EVLDDAEETNL
-323 SAGVEPE
+323 EEGKEPE
-330 ALVGKVS
+330 GVQGQVDFQDVNFGYEK
-337 FEEVSFEYVEG
+337 G
-348 EPILRKVSLE
+348 EPIVKGVNLSVKS
-358 VEPGQTVAFVGPTG
+358 GQTVAFVGPTG

-378 LNLLTGFYHPKE
+378 LNLLTGFYHPESGAIKV
-390 GQILIDGVPVR
+390 DGVPVR
-401 ELSKRWL
+401 ELSKKWL
-408 RERTGFV
+408 RARMGFV

-433 KPEATEEEIWA
+433 KQGASDEEIWE
-444 ALEAANAADFVREMP
+444 ALEAANAAEFVKEMP
-459 DALDTVTGERGAKL
+459 EGLDTVTGERGAKL

-488 KNPPM
+488 KNPPI

-513 ALGRLRSD
+513 ALGRLRDD

-533 IREADLICVMVAGEI
+533 IQDADIICVLVDGEI
-548 VECGKHDELL
+548 VEQGKHDELI
-558 ALGRVY
+558 AKGGVY
-564 AGLQGKPETGG
+564 AGLQG
-575 PKKAVPK
+575 

>member
-15 PALALSVLTLAVG
+15 PALALSVLTLAIG

-43 LDVIIDQERG
+43 LDVIIDQQRG
-53 DLIWATV
+53 DLIWPTV

-88 VHDLRRELF
+88 VHDLRRELY

-141 IIQIAVILAFM
+141 LIQIAVILAFM
-152 LYQHVGLTMVTLA
+152 LYQHLGLTLVTLA

-303 GIVSGRRVY
+303 GIVSGKRVY
-312 EVLDDVEESNL
+312 EVLDDVAESNL

-330 ALVGKVS
+330 TLVGNVS
-337 FEEVSFEYVEG
+337 FQGVSFEYVEG
-348 EPILRKVSLE
+348 EPILKKISLE
-358 VEPGQTVAFVGPTG
+358 VTRGQTVAFVGPTG

-378 LNLLTGFYHPKE
+378 LNLLTGFYHPGE
-390 GQILIDGVPVR
+390 GQILVDGVPVR

-420 LFNTTLRQNLLVA
+420 LFNTTLRQNLLLA
-433 KPEATEEEIWA
+433 KPTASEEEIWA

-459 DALDTVTGERGAKL
+459 ETLDTVTGERGAQL

-488 KNPPM
+488 KNPPL

-533 IREADLICVMVAGEI
+533 IREADSICVMVAGEI
-548 VECGKHDELL
+548 VEQGKHDELL
-558 ALGRVY
+558 ALGGVY
-564 AGLQGKPETGG
+564 ASLQG
-575 PKKAVPK
+575 

>member
-1 MATLVR
+1 MAILVR
-7 IFRNVGRY
+7 IFSNIRRY
-15 PALALSVLTLAVG
+15 PGMALGVLALAVG

-43 LDVIIDQERG
+43 LDVIIAEKRD
-53 DLIWATV
+53 DLIWGTA
-60 GLAVGAIALR
+60 GIAIGAIALR
-70 QFMVMGRTVLNT
+70 QVMVMGRTVLNT

-124 PAMEKVIIQ
+124 PAMEKVIIE
-133 GIDEGLSG
+133 GIDQGLSG
-141 IIQIAVILAFM
+141 IIQIAAILGFM
-152 LYQHVGLTMVTLA
+152 FYHHVGLTLVTLA
-165 PMPLVALITW
+165 PMPLVGLITW

-180 GAPRYQRVAEA
+180 GAPRYTRAAEA
-191 SADLN
+191 SADMN

-207 QIKAYTVEPEKLLE
+207 QIKAYTVEPEKLVE
-221 FSEKSDEYRAAQMNV
+221 FTEKSDEVRAAQMNV
-236 VRANAIT
+236 VRANAVT
-243 WPSVSLVAESGI
+243 WPTVSLVAESGI
-255 VLMLAMGSY
+255 VIMLAMGTY

-273 VGVIGAFL
+273 IGIIGAFL

-303 GIVSGRRVY
+303 GLVSGRRVY
-312 EVLDDVEESNL
+312 EVLDDQEESHL
-323 SAGVEPE
+323 EDGEEPRT
-330 ALVGKVS
+330 LVGDVV
-337 FEEVSFEYVEG
+337 FDDVHFGYVEG
-348 EPILRKVSLE
+348 EPIVRGVNLRVKH
-358 VEPGQTVAFVGPTG
+358 GQTVAFVGPTG

-378 LNLLTGFYHPKE
+378 LNLLTGFYHPEK
-390 GQILIDGVPVR
+390 GSITVDGVPVR
-401 ELSKRWL
+401 DLSKKWL
-408 RERTGFV
+408 RARMGFV

-433 KPEATEEEIWA
+433 KQGASDDEIWT

-459 DALDTVTGERGAKL
+459 KGLDTVTGERGAQL

-488 KNPPM
+488 KNPPI

-513 ALGRLRSD
+513 ALGCLRDD
-521 RTSFVIAHRLST
+521 RTSFVIAHRLT
-533 IREADLICVMVAGEI
+533 TVQDADIICVLVDGQVVEQGKHQELVAHGGVYADL
-548 VECGKHDELL
+548 
-558 ALGRVY
+558 
-564 AGLQGKPETGG
+564 Q
-575 PKKAVPK
+575 

>member
-1 MATLVR
+1 MAILFR
-7 IFRNVGRY
+7 IFGNVRRY
-15 PALALSVLTLAVG
+15 PSMALGVLALAVA

-43 LDVIIDQERG
+43 LDVIIAEKREE
-53 DLIWATV
+53 LIWTTV
-60 GLAVGAIALR
+60 AWAVGAIALR
-70 QFMVMGRTVLNT
+70 QLMVMGRTVLNM

-97 DKIQRMPLRFFDK
+97 DKIQRMPLRFFDSK
-110 RTSGDIMSRVGSDV
+110 TSGDIMSRVGSDV
-124 PAMEKVIIQ
+124 PAMERVIIQ
-133 GIDEGLSG
+133 GIDQGLSG
-141 IIQIAVILAFM
+141 VIQIGVILSFM
-152 LYQHVGLTMVTLA
+152 LSQHVGLTLVTLA

-180 GAPRYQRVAEA
+180 GAPRYTRVAEA

-221 FSEKSDEYRAAQMNV
+221 FSEKSDEVRAAQMHV
-236 VRANAIT
+236 VRANAVT

-255 VLMLAMGSY
+255 VMMLAMGSY
-264 WLIKDGSVT
+264 WLISDGSVT
-273 VGVIGAFL
+273 IGVIGAFL

-293 LSQLGKTFTS
+293 LSQLGKTFTA
-303 GIVSGRRVY
+303 GMVSGRRVY
-312 EVLDDVEESNL
+312 EVLDDAEESNL
-323 SAGVEPE
+323 DKGEEPQS
-330 ALVGKVS
+330 LRGDVL
-337 FEEVSFEYVEG
+337 FEDVTFSYQKG
-348 EPILRKVSLE
+348 EPIVRGVNLE
-358 VEPGQTVAFVGPTG
+358 VKSGQTVAFVGPTG

-378 LNLLTGFYHPKE
+378 LNLLTGFYHPE
-390 GQILIDGVPVR
+390 SGRILVDGVPVR
-401 ELSKRWL
+401 ELSKKWL
-408 RERTGFV
+408 RARMGFV

-433 KPEATEEEIWA
+433 QQGASEKEIWA
-444 ALEAANAADFVREMP
+444 ALEAANAAEFVRDLP
-459 DALDTVTGERGAKL
+459 AGLDTVTGERGAKL

-488 KNPPM
+488 KNPPL

-513 ALGRLRSD
+513 ALGRLRDD

-533 IREADLICVMVAGEI
+533 IQEADLICVLVDGRI
-548 VECGKHDELL
+548 VESGKHEELL
-558 ALGRVY
+558 AQGGIY
-564 AGLQGKPETGG
+564 ADLQG
-575 PKKAVPK
+575 

>member
-7 IFRNVGRY
+7 IFGNIRKY
-15 PALALSVLTLAVG
+15 PALALGVLTLAIG

-43 LDVIIDQERG
+43 LDVIIAQGRS
-53 DLIWATV
+53 DLIWSTA
-60 GLAVGAIALR
+60 GLAVGAITLR
-70 QFMVMGRTVLNT
+70 QVMVMGRTVLNT

-124 PAMEKVIIQ
+124 PAMEKVIIE
-133 GIDEGLSG
+133 GIDQGLSG
-141 IIQIAVILAFM
+141 IIQIAVILGFM
-152 LYQHVGLTMVTLA
+152 LSHHVGLTLVTLA
-165 PMPLVALITW
+165 PMPIVALITW

-180 GAPRYQRVAEA
+180 GAPRYTRAAEA

-207 QIKAYTVEPEKLLE
+207 QIKAYTVESEKLLE
-221 FSEKSDEYRAAQMNV
+221 FSEKSDEVRAAQMHV
-236 VRANAIT
+236 VRANAVT
-243 WPSVSLVAESGI
+243 WPTVSLVAESGI
-255 VLMLAMGSY
+255 VIMLAMGSY

-273 VGVIGAFL
+273 IGTIGAFL

-303 GIVSGRRVY
+303 GLVSGRRVY
-312 EVLDDVEESNL
+312 EVLDDEEERNL
-323 SAGVEPE
+323 AQGEEPNSIAG
-330 ALVGKVS
+330 
-337 FEEVSFEYVEG
+337 EVSFEGVNFGYEKG
-348 EPILRKVSLE
+348 EPIVKGVDLHVQ
-358 VEPGQTVAFVGPTG
+358 PGQTVAFVGPTG

-378 LNLLTGFYHPKE
+378 LNLLTGFYHPE
-390 GQILIDGVPVR
+390 SGRILVDGVPVR
-401 ELSKRWL
+401 NLSKKWL
-408 RERTGFV
+408 RDRMGFV

-433 KPEATEEEIWA
+433 KQGASEEQIWA
-444 ALEAANAADFVREMP
+444 ALEAANAAEFVKELP
-459 DALDTVTGERGAKL
+459 EGLDSMTGERGAKL

-488 KNPPM
+488 KNPPI

-513 ALGRLRSD
+513 ALGRLRD
-521 RTSFVIAHRLST
+521 NRTSFVIAHRLST
-533 IREADLICVMVAGEI
+533 IQDADIICVLVDGKI
-548 VECGKHDELL
+548 VEQGRHSELISK
-558 ALGRVY
+558 GGVY
-564 AGLQGKPETGG
+564 AGLQT
-575 PKKAVPK
+575 

>member
-1 MATLVR
+1 MATLLR
-7 IFRNVGRY
+7 IFRKATHY
-15 PALALSVLTLAVG
+15 PGLALGVLLLAIG

-43 LDVIIDQERG
+43 LDVIIADERA
-53 DLIWATV
+53 DLIWSTA

-70 QFMVMGRTVLNT
+70 QVMVMGRTVLNT

-97 DKIQRMPLRFFDK
+97 DKIQRMPLRFFDQ
-110 RTSGDIMSRVGSDV
+110 RTSGDIMSRVGNDV
-124 PAMEKVIIQ
+124 PAMEKVVIQ
-133 GIDEGLSG
+133 GIDQGLSG
-141 IIQIAVILAFM
+141 VIQIAVILAFM
-152 LYQHVGLTMVTLA
+152 FSHHVGLTLVTLA
-165 PMPLVALITW
+165 PMPLVGLTTW

-180 GAPRYQRVAEA
+180 GAPRYTRVAEA

-207 QIKAYTVEPEKLLE
+207 QIKAYTVEPEKLVE
-221 FSEKSDEYRAAQMNV
+221 FSEKSDQVRAAQMHV
-236 VRANAIT
+236 VRANAVT

-255 VLMLAMGSY
+255 VMMLAMGSY
-264 WLIKDGSVT
+264 WLLTDGSVT
-273 VGVIGAFL
+273 IGVIGAFL

-303 GIVSGRRVY
+303 GLVSGRRVY
-312 EVLDDVEESNL
+312 EILDDEAERNL
-323 SAGVEPE
+323 TKGQEPAHLAGEIR
-330 ALVGKVS
+330 
-337 FEEVSFEYVEG
+337 FEEVTFGYEADQ
-348 EPILRKVSLE
+348 PIVKGVSLQAAKGE
-358 VEPGQTVAFVGPTG
+358 TIAFVGPTG

-378 LNLLTGFYHPKE
+378 LNLLTGFYHPQE

-401 ELSKRWL
+401 ELSKKWL
-408 RERTGFV
+408 RDHTGYV

-420 LFNTTLRQNLLVA
+420 LFNTTLRQNLLLA
-433 KPEATEEEIWA
+433 KSEASDDEIWA
-444 ALEAANAADFVREMP
+444 ALEAANAASFVRALPEG
-459 DALDTVTGERGAKL
+459 LDTLTGERGAKL

-488 KNPPM
+488 KNPPL

-508 RLIQE
+508 RQIQE
-513 ALGRLRSD
+513 ALGRLRSN

-533 IREADLICVMVAGEI
+533 VQEADRIYVLVAGKIAEA
-548 VECGKHDELL
+548 GTHGELL
-558 ALGRVY
+558 ARGGVY
-564 AGLQGKPETGG
+564 ARLQKE
-575 PKKAVPK
+575 